1 LDGVVG
7 AVVGGFEFAGRLVS
21 GGGAVMETAVGDGA
35 AEPFVEQEEEQRY
48 LDAFPAPSASRAN
61 LQSAAR
67 NPGVH
72 HAFDVAQ
79 LKPGR
84 GPDGRWLE
92 YDEPAARDAEKKT
105 HAFFA
110 DHLVS
115 MPAAPR

>member
-1 LDGVVG
+1 MERGRRLQDTEKSC
-7 AVVGGFEFAGRLVS
+7 AAG
-21 GGGAVMETAVGDGA
+21 
-35 AEPFVEQEEEQRY
+35 Y
-48 LDAFPAPSASRAN
+48 ASID
-61 LQSAAR
+61 LTVH
-67 NPGVH
+67 PGVH

-84 GPDGRWLE
+84 GPNGRWLE

-105 HAFFA
+105 RAFLA

>member
-1 LDGVVG
+1 
-7 AVVGGFEFAGRLVS
+7 
-21 GGGAVMETAVGDGA
+21 
-35 AEPFVEQEEEQRY
+35 
-48 LDAFPAPSASRAN
+48 
-61 LQSAAR
+61 
-67 NPGVH
+67 VH

-84 GPDGRWLE
+84 GPNGRWLE

-105 HAFFA
+105 RAFLA